1 MAKAKR
7 ETFEAIE
14 TKLAEEAA
22 WIAEFA
28 DSPRSDSAAA
38 EALRAHLG
46 GAPSPAGAAA
56 LTAITDASG
65 WADFWSERY
74 GLPFAARAATEVFS
88 VDADWQQSGLT
99 RSAPRL
105 RALPGPRH
113 QYWAWHH
120 RSPIDRVRAL
130 LAAADEA
137 TYRAAV
143 EALAECRTDTLRRII
158 VSYLVPSETGWVD
171 ELCADPA
178 VHAEQDRT
186 LRAMVFSSLY
196 SADQMALLPYRPDYT
211 LGVATIATV
220 AEGVGPAIA
229 PALADTLDGTHYYSD
244 SVKLAMRRPGGA
256 ADGRCLPRPA
266 GACGLQARPPLA
278 PRSHAPLSGTGGAAA
293 RRRGGRQ
300 SVSGVPVPATAPDP
314 CRCPPRS
321 GVTGARRS
329 RPRGRGDHRAA
340 AQPGGSGR
348 RRTDGRPAC
357 RADGSAVVPA
367 PHHGQGQA
375 RDRADRGLRARAGV
389 AARGAGGLGGHLL
402 LVHAESQQ
410 RRHARVHRRA
420 APGVAPGDLRS
431 AWVFVHGDEDVVAP
445 LLATWDPDDLWD
457 GEDTL
462 KPIAARFGLAAL
474 PMLLRAVP
482 RQPSAL
488 APLFLPFVDVDVARH
503 MADWAVRLKSTASTA
518 RAWFARH
525 GVAAAR
531 SWSRPPW
538 ARRAPRGTPPSRH

>member
-1 MAKAKR
+1 MRRWEYVEGTASKFWETEAEGAVVTVRYGRCGSEGRTQAKEYASAEAAAAQVVKTIAEKEKKGYREVGASASTPAAPDTTAVTGTAPAAAATAPDAVVNDSATVLPDEDTFTLPDNWKRVLHPRRGGVRRGLTKAKR
-7 ETFEAIE
+7 ETFEAID
-14 TKLAEEAA
+14 TRLAEEAA

-28 DSPRSDSAAA
+28 DSPRSDTAAA
-38 EALRAHLG
+38 EALRAHLDG
-46 GAPSPAGAAA
+46 DPSPAGAAA

-65 WADFWSERY
+65 WADYWSERY

-143 EALAECRTDTLRRII
+143 KALAECRTDTLRRII

-244 SVKLAMRRPGGA
+244 SVKLAHAAPWWSCRRTMPSSACWRTRTPSTSAPRSSKPCAGIRYGRCGCSPPRRAAVRQRRPGPCNCSGPMSVPTA
-256 ADGRCLPRPA
+256 KWCPWRSATS
-266 GACGLQARPPLA
+266 A
-278 PRSHAPLSGTGGAAA
+278 PRSWRSSSRCSTRWIWSPTHRWTP
-293 RRRGGRQ
+293 
-300 SVSGVPVPATAPDP
+300 
-314 CRCPPRS
+314 CPP
-321 GVTGARRS
+321 
-329 RPRGRGDHRAA
+329 
-340 AQPGGSGR
+340 
-348 RRTDGRPAC
+348 C
-357 RADGSAVVPA
+357 
-367 PHHGQGQA
+367 
-375 RDRADRGLRARAGV
+375 
-389 AARGAGGLGGHLL
+389 
-402 LVHAESQQ
+402 
-410 RRHARVHRRA
+410 
-420 APGVAPGDLRS
+420 
-431 AWVFVHGDEDVVAP
+431 
-445 LLATWDPDDLWD
+445 
-457 GEDTL
+457 
-462 KPIAARFGLAAL
+462 
-474 PMLLRAVP
+474 
-482 RQPSAL
+482 
-488 APLFLPFVDVDVARH
+488 
-503 MADWAVRLKSTASTA
+503 
-518 RAWFARH
+518 
-525 GVAAAR
+525 
-531 SWSRPPW
+531 
-538 ARRAPRGTPPSRH
+538 